1 MREEEVY
8 KRTQVLPNADGV
20 WKRNVLN
27 VCYFCTELYS
37 FHCSA
42 TCYLQIWNWGC
53 NYWFETATLKLEISN
68 LEKIML
74 VPLQAST
81 KLCSVKCFKQTGTI

>member
-8 KRTQVLPNADGV
+8 KRTQVLPNADSV

-27 VCYFCTELYS
+27 GCYFCAELYS

-42 TCYLQIWNWGC
+42 TCHLPIWNQGC
-53 NYWFETATLKLEISN
+53 NYWFETATLELEISN
-68 LEKIML
+68 LDKLML
-74 VPLQAST
+74 VLLHAST
-81 KLCSVKCFKQTGTI
+81 IQCSVQSFVQTGTI